1 MNNERLVADV
11 LTALSI
17 AEAGSMNKA
26 AKALNISQ
34 PSLTRAVALLER
46 TLGGRVFE
54 RGARGVRLT
63 ELGTQVMEHAR
74 AIRAHAVRLQRSVS
88 ATQREPNIHFHFAA
102 APVVPLA
109 ACSLA
114 ILDLMAALPTVRVHI
129 AIGQPAEVLELLRK
143 GAVEMAML
151 PLGETEQHAF
161 NCELLY
167 YDAMAIYGRTGHPLT
182 RSRHVEID
190 QLCQQKWVLGGS
202 GTLVRTRIEELFAG
216 QGAGP
221 PQIALE
227 ADDVALRRS
236 LVMHSDHLSA
246 FQVHHVYNEL
256 RTGLIAKVPYRWQQE
271 ISAVGLLRLLPH
283 TDASSCLCQAF
294 RRRFQEAGMQMTR
307 DAEVVTPPRS
317 KRRLV
322 TAKRRR

>member
-1 MNNERLVADV
+1 MNNERLVANV

-26 AKALNISQ
+26 ARSLNISQ

-46 TLGGRVFE
+46 TVGGRVFE

-88 ATQREPNIHFHFAA
+88 AAQHEPSIHFHFAA

-114 ILDLMAALPTVRVHI
+114 ILDLMAELPSVRIHI
-129 AIGQPAEVLELLRK
+129 VIGQPDEVVALLRR

-151 PLGETEQHAF
+151 PLGETEQNEF
-161 NCELLY
+161 SCELLY
-167 YDAMAIYGRTGHPLT
+167 YDAMAIYGRAGHPLT
-182 RSRHVEID
+182 RARHVEVD
-190 QLCQQKWVLGGS
+190 QLCQQTWVLGGQGS
-202 GTLVRTRIEELFAG
+202 LVRSRIEALFAG

-236 LVMHSDHLSA
+236 LVIHSGHLSA

-256 RTGLIAKVPYRWQQE
+256 QACLIAKVPYHWLQE

-283 TDASSCLCQAF
+283 TDVSSRLRQAF
-294 RRRFQEAGMQMTR
+294 HRRFQEAGMQMTR
-307 DAEVVTPPRS
+307 DETPGQRS
-317 KRRLV
+317 VRSGYKVRNTRR
-322 TAKRRR
+322 